1 MTDTRRFS
9 LAAIVLLVVLRL
21 GIGWQLLYEGLWK
34 VNTLDSPTPWTAA
47 GYLKNSLGPMRD
59 SFRNMAGDPDEL
71 GWLDYDTVAG
81 RWQSWAARFN
91 QHY

>member
-21 GIGWQLLYEGLWK
+21 GIGWQLLYEGLGK

-47 GYLKNSLGPMRD
+47 G
-59 SFRNMAGDPDEL
+59 
-71 GWLDYDTVAG
+71 
-81 RWQSWAARFN
+81 
-91 QHY
+91 